1 MNPIRDLLC
10 CNFIQ
15 RLAIPLP
22 IKAAFI
28 DKSIRL
34 MKSSEY
40 SSYEAATQS

>member
-1 MNPIRDLLC
+1 MNPIREMLC

-22 IKAAFI
+22 IKAAFV
-28 DKSIRL
+28 DKSVRL